1 MKNIVVDYANSN
13 ISISSA
19 FAKKAF
25 TPGTDEYRQLMSV
38 RQDFPEF
45 SLVTRKFKTNTKQ
58 ERYRGLSYQFMR
70 EYITTHEKD
79 AKPILEELDEMIGI
93 SKAHSLGKRYPTIK
107 AWFLERYPA
116 IAEFGIEPTAQ
127 KENSAEASNVTELPA
142 EEVKIPA

>member
-58 ERYRGLSYQFMR
+58 EHYRGLTYAYMR
-70 EYITTHEKD
+70 EYISQHEEE
-79 AKPILEELDEMIGI
+79 AKPVLDKLDDQIGI
-93 SKAHSLGKRYPTIK
+93 SKCHSLGKRYPLVK
-107 AWFLERYPA
+107 AWFLERYPE
-116 IAEFGIEPTAQ
+116 IAEFGMT
-127 KENSAEASNVTELPA
+127 KSENISQLSETEDKAVEASA
-142 EEVKIPA
+142 A